1 MHRNALSATNMGV
14 EELEHVLISG
24 RCAFYDCYAIK
35 HVLPVYEGVKP
46 GSGDF

>member
-24 RCAFYDCYAIK
+24 NLRRQLTNEILKLEPTCGGD
-35 HVLPVYEGVKP
+35 
-46 GSGDF
+46 GSCLLL

>member
-1 MHRNALSATNMGV
+1 MNIWYFFSSDNITCI
-14 EELEHVLISG
+14 ISG